1 MNIELHILPEI
12 DRHVAKGATMLTDEW
27 YAYGS
32 LELKGFTHKTIQH
45 NLKIY
50 VVGET
55 HTNTIE
61 NFWSVLKRG
70 LYGIYHYTSKKHLD
84 RYLDEFCARYNTREL
99 GETERFDKFLTQASG
114 KNLTWQRLVQAT
126 A

>member
-1 MNIELHILPEI
+1 
-12 DRHVAKGATMLTDEW
+12 MLTDE
-27 YAYGS
+27 YFVHGE
-32 LELKGFTHKTIQH
+32 LNLKGYCHKSIQH

-50 VVGET
+50 VQGDV

-84 RYLDEFCARYNTREL
+84 RYLDEFCARYNTRDL
-99 GETERFDKFLTQASG
+99 GEVERFDNFLSQAGG
-114 KNLTWQRLVQAT
+114 KTLSWKRLVQAT
-126 A
+126 V